1 MVVKTLKKTL
11 SKGSQIFKGL
21 CTPAKI
27 ETVLNILGLISIII
41 TCTVPSGSSMKIT
54 CWSALPYIVI
64 SVISVIILDA
74 LCKHGFGFISWMS
87 VLTPIIVIIF
97 LAYVKSLEEGEG
109 FEDYSDDD
117 EDFDDDEE
125 NFDDDEELFEDE
137 EEDFGLVGDL
147 KKKAQEAIAK
157 AKAAQEAAK
166 AAEQEQ
172 APAAQEPA
180 AQEQEPAAQENPQ
193 APQPTKEDR
202 INRLRKNISVLEK
215 KLEKC
220 SDERKQKLEKLIE
233 KRQARLEKLE
243 NATEETEESSDNSAE
258 AFRNFGRISL

>member
-27 ETVLNILGLISIII
+27 ETVLNIIGLISIII
-41 TCTVPSGSSMKIT
+41 ACTVPSGSSMKVT

-64 SVISVIILDA
+64 SVVSVIILDA

-97 LAYVKSLEEGEG
+97 LSYFKSLEEAEG

-125 NFDDDEELFEDE
+125 DFDDDEELFED

-147 KKKAQEAIAK
+147 KKKAAEAIAK

-180 AQEQEPAAQENPQ
+180 AQEPAAQENPQ
-193 APQPTKEDR
+193 APEPTKEDR
-202 INRLRKNISVLEK
+202 INRLRKNISTLEK

-233 KRQARLEKLE
+233 KRQARLEQLE